1 MFIKAATLDD
11 LLHQVISKI
20 LKTGVVVEASKGK
33 NKEISGVLLELT
45 QPRARLSQTETKGT
59 IFSCLGDL
67 LWYLSGS
74 NELSFIEHYIQAYK
88 KSSDDGKVLRGAYGP
103 RIFGI
108 RGINQYENVK
118 KTLLEKPSSRQ
129 AVIQIFEAEDI
140 DTKTNDV
147 PCTCTLQF
155 SIRKDYLHMQT
166 YMRSNVAFIGM
177 PHDIFA
183 FTMLQEIMAG
193 DLGVGLG
200 TYKHCVGSLHIY
212 EENLPKVRKYLDEGW
227 QSTKVMMP
235 PMSKRSQW
243 PYIAQVLE
251 LEQKIRLGEQVDIS
265 SVAIDNYWADITRLL
280 QIYALKP
287 GQARKLIQIKNEMAS
302 PVYEEYIRKKERRVH
317 SAKQQQLPL

>member
-1 MFIKAATLDD
+1 
-11 LLHQVISKI
+11 
-20 LKTGVVVEASKGK
+20 
-33 NKEISGVLLELT
+33 
-45 QPRARLSQTETKGT
+45 
-59 IFSCLGDL
+59 
-67 LWYLSGS
+67 
-74 NELSFIEHYIQAYK
+74 
-88 KSSDDGKVLRGAYGP
+88 
-103 RIFGI
+103 
-108 RGINQYENVK
+108 
-118 KTLLEKPSSRQ
+118 
-129 AVIQIFEAEDI
+129 
-140 DTKTNDV
+140 
-147 PCTCTLQF
+147 
-155 SIRKDYLHMQT
+155 MQT
-166 YMRSNVAFIGM
+166 YMRSNDAFIGM